1 MINIALFGLG
11 RIGIV
16 HAQNIFLNNKCSLQY
31 VFDIDQARAK
41 KIAKKFNS
49 ISIKNTRIAYTD
61 KNVDVIFITTPTST
75 HIKYIMEAV
84 KFKKTIF
91 CEKPLD
97 LNINKINEC
106 KKFIKKYNPKIQ
118 VGFNRRY
125 DPGHYALKKSIQIG
139 EIGKLEKII
148 ITSRDP
154 APPSMAYLKVSGGIF
169 RDMTIHDFDL
179 ACFILQNDPIVE
191 IYATGDR
198 LFSAEAKEA
207 NDIDTAMIIMKSK
220 SGVLCH
226 INNSRHSSYG
236 YDQRV
241 ELFGSKGMIISDN
254 QTPTSVTSYNDK
266 STNLKDPILN
276 FFIERYDVA
285 YKNQLDNFVN
295 CIIDKKPPTVNFEDG
310 RIALIIANAAYES
323 LENKKSVKIDY
334 S

>member
-11 RIGIV
+11 RIGV
-16 HAQNIFLNNKCSLQY
+16 MHAQNIYLNNNCSLQY
-31 VFDIDQARAK
+31 VFDIDQVLAK

-97 LNINKINEC
+97 LNIKKINQC

-179 ACFILQNDPIVE
+179 IRFYLGNDEVKE
-191 IYATGDR
+191 IFATTTNLSDLR
-198 LFSAEAKEA
+198 IKKI
-207 NDIDTAMIIMKSK
+207 NDYELAMCLIKSEK
-220 SGVLCH
+220 GVICM
-226 INNSRHSSYG
+226 INNSRHCSYG

-241 ELFGSKGMIISDN
+241 EVFGSKGMVISGNRRDN
-254 QTPTSVTSYNDK
+254 ASEKFLGSKTAIKRP
-266 STNLKDPILN
+266 LLN
-276 FFIERYDVA
+276 FFIDRYEKA
-285 YKNQLDNFVN
+285 YQLQLDDLVYLVQKRKN
-295 CIIDKKPPTVNFEDG
+295 PRASFEEG
-310 RIALIIANAAYES
+310 RKAIIIANAAYKS
-323 LENKKSVKIDY
+323 LKLNKFVKINF
-334 S
+334 

>member
-11 RIGIV
+11 RIGSM

-31 VFDIDQARAK
+31 VFDIDQALAK

-179 ACFILQNDPIVE
+179 IRFYLGNDEVKE
-191 IYATGDR
+191 IFATTTNLSDLR
-198 LFSAEAKEA
+198 IKKI
-207 NDIDTAMIIMKSK
+207 NDYELAMCLIKSEK
-220 SGVLCH
+220 GVICM
-226 INNSRHSSYG
+226 INNSRHCSYG

-241 ELFGSKGMIISDN
+241 EVFGSKGMVVSGNRRDN
-254 QTPTSVTSYNDK
+254 ASEKFLESKTAIKRP
-266 STNLKDPILN
+266 LLN
-276 FFIERYDVA
+276 FFIDRYEEA
-285 YKNQLDNFVN
+285 YKLQLDDL
-295 CIIDKKPPTVNFEDG
+295 IDLVQKGKNPRASFEEG
-310 RIALIIANAAYES
+310 RKAIIIANAAYKS
-323 LENKKSVKIDY
+323 LKFNKVVKI
-334 S
+334 SF

>member
-11 RIGIV
+11 RIGSM

-31 VFDIDQARAK
+31 VFDIDQALAK

-49 ISIKNTRIAYTD
+49 ISIENTRIAYND

-179 ACFILQNDPIVE
+179 IRFYLGNDEVKE
-191 IYATGDR
+191 IFATTTNLSDLR
-198 LFSAEAKEA
+198 IKKI
-207 NDIDTAMIIMKSK
+207 NDYELAMCLIKSEK
-220 SGVLCH
+220 GVICM
-226 INNSRHSSYG
+226 INNSRHCSYG

-241 ELFGSKGMIISDN
+241 EVFGSKGMVVSGNRRDN
-254 QTPTSVTSYNDK
+254 ASEKFLESKTAIKRP
-266 STNLKDPILN
+266 LLN
-276 FFIERYDVA
+276 FFIDRYEEA
-285 YKNQLDNFVN
+285 YKLQLDDL
-295 CIIDKKPPTVNFEDG
+295 IDLVQNRKNPRASFEEG
-310 RIALIIANAAYES
+310 RKAIIIANAAYKS
-323 LENKKSVKIDY
+323 LSFNKVVKINF
-334 S
+334 

>member
-11 RIGIV
+11 RIGSM

-31 VFDIDQARAK
+31 VFDIDQALAK

-49 ISIKNTRIAYTD
+49 ISIENTRIAYND

-179 ACFILQNDPIVE
+179 IRFYLGNDEVKE
-191 IYATGDR
+191 IFATTTNLSDLR
-198 LFSAEAKEA
+198 IKKI
-207 NDIDTAMIIMKSK
+207 NDYELAMCLIKSEK
-220 SGVLCH
+220 GVICM
-226 INNSRHSSYG
+226 INNSRHCSYG

-241 ELFGSKGMIISDN
+241 EVFGSKGMIVSGNRRDN
-254 QTPTSVTSYNDK
+254 ESEKFLESKTAIKRP
-266 STNLKDPILN
+266 LLN
-276 FFIERYDVA
+276 FFIDRYEEA
-285 YKNQLDNFVN
+285 YKLQLDDL
-295 CIIDKKPPTVNFEDG
+295 IDLVQKGKNPRASFEEG
-310 RIALIIANAAYES
+310 RKAIIIANAAYKS
-323 LENKKSVKIDY
+323 LKFNKVVKINF
-334 S
+334 

>member
-11 RIGIV
+11 RIGV
-16 HAQNIFLNNKCSLQY
+16 MHAQNIYLNNNCSLQY
-31 VFDIDQARAK
+31 VFDINQALAK

-179 ACFILQNDPIVE
+179 IRFYLGNDEVKE
-191 IYATGDR
+191 IFATTTNLSDLR
-198 LFSAEAKEA
+198 IKKI
-207 NDIDTAMIIMKSK
+207 NDYELAMCLIKSEK
-220 SGVLCH
+220 GVICM
-226 INNSRHSSYG
+226 INNSRHCSYG

-241 ELFGSKGMIISDN
+241 EVFGSKGMVVSGNRRDN
-254 QTPTSVTSYNDK
+254 ASEKFLESKTAIKRP
-266 STNLKDPILN
+266 LLN
-276 FFIERYDVA
+276 FFIDRYEEA
-285 YKNQLDNFVN
+285 YKLQLNDLVYLVQKRKN
-295 CIIDKKPPTVNFEDG
+295 PRASFEEG
-310 RIALIIANAAYES
+310 RKAIIIANAAYKS
-323 LENKKSVKIDY
+323 LKLNKAVKINF
-334 S
+334 

>member
-11 RIGIV
+11 RIGSM

-31 VFDIDQARAK
+31 VFDIDQALAK

-49 ISIKNTRIAYTD
+49 ISIENTRIAYND

-179 ACFILQNDPIVE
+179 IRFYLGNDEVKE
-191 IYATGDR
+191 IFATTTNLSDLR
-198 LFSAEAKEA
+198 IKKI
-207 NDIDTAMIIMKSK
+207 NDYELAMCLIKSEKGIICM
-220 SGVLCH
+220 
-226 INNSRHSSYG
+226 INNSRHCSYG

-241 ELFGSKGMIISDN
+241 EVFGSKGMVVSDN
-254 QTPTSVTSYNDK
+254 RRDNASEKFLESKTAIKRP
-266 STNLKDPILN
+266 LLN
-276 FFIERYDVA
+276 FFIDRYEEA
-285 YKNQLDNFVN
+285 YKLQLDDL
-295 CIIDKKPPTVNFEDG
+295 IDLVQKGKNPRASFEEG
-310 RIALIIANAAYES
+310 RKAIIIANAASKS
-323 LENKKSVKIDY
+323 LKSKKCVKIIF
-334 S
+334 

>member
-11 RIGIV
+11 RIGSM

-31 VFDIDQARAK
+31 VFDIDQALAK

-49 ISIKNTRIAYTD
+49 ISIKNTCIAYTD

-75 HIKYIMEAV
+75 HIKYIMEAA

-179 ACFILQNDPIVE
+179 IRFYLGNDEVKE
-191 IYATGDR
+191 IFATTTNLSDLR
-198 LFSAEAKEA
+198 IKKI
-207 NDIDTAMIIMKSK
+207 NDYELAMCLIKSEK
-220 SGVLCH
+220 GVICM
-226 INNSRHSSYG
+226 INNSRHCSYG

-241 ELFGSKGMIISDN
+241 EVFGSKGMVVSGNRRDN
-254 QTPTSVTSYNDK
+254 ASEKFLESKTAIKRP
-266 STNLKDPILN
+266 LLN
-276 FFIERYDVA
+276 FFIDRYEEA
-285 YKNQLDNFVN
+285 YKLQLDDL
-295 CIIDKKPPTVNFEDG
+295 IDLVQNRKNPRASFEEG
-310 RIALIIANAAYES
+310 RKAIIIANAAYKS
-323 LENKKSVKIDY
+323 LSFNKVVKINF
-334 S
+334 